1 MKRKQLV
8 IGGILLVIGV
18 IAFIIGQSMH
28 GSGYNIAMWDSQSRG
43 EAMMQ
48 TANFVKF
55 GGVGVGA
62 LGAIISMLSFLK
74 TDSGS
79 DG

>member
-18 IAFIIGQSMH
+18 IAFVVGQSMH
-28 GSGYNIAMWDSQSRG
+28 GSGYNTAMWESARRG

-48 TANFVKF
+48 TANYVKF

-62 LGAIISMLSFLK
+62 FGAIIAMLSFLK
-74 TDSGS
+74 TGS
-79 DG
+79 ASAD